1 MRRHLQT
8 MTLTEALRG
17 ARGPFWFDTTLQDI
31 RFALRTVR
39 KSPGFAI
46 TAICTLAMGIGANTA
61 IFSVV
66 SGVLL
71 RPLPFRDPDRLVQ
84 VNEKKTVPPFEIG
97 TVAYPD
103 LEDFRKQSTSF
114 QAMVAYN
121 TGSKNVQNAADRAR
135 IVTTAAERGLFRML
149 GVEPIAGRTFRD
161 DDPPNVVVIGAGFWE
176 RHFAGDPL
184 LIGKKIT
191 LDGEGFT
198 VIGVM
203 PEGFQFPYQASP
215 LPGATSELHTE
226 LWIPWEESPQWAHNR
241 NVHVE
246 FVAGLLKPGVGLD
259 GANTELGV
267 IAKRLEAQ
275 YPETNSGRGVRI
287 VPLAE
292 VVAGRVRTSLLV
304 LLGAAGMVLLVA
316 CANVANLLLAR
327 AAARTREVAIRA
339 ALGAAGLRL
348 MRQFLT
354 ESILLALGGGL
365 VGLAIAAWGTHVLL
379 KLAAAQIP
387 RSWEIGLDWRVFA
400 FLLVV
405 CVVTGVGFGLAP
417 AIPFGLW
424 VKSDFLR
431 GLGAVYLVI
440 VAGGLLWPVVSSN
453 FVLDRLPLAALYIFL
468 AGINLLIA
476 GILLLSKQFAIEW
489 AKERDQQPKYKRYL
503 RLGLLYGLVGAALIA
518 TFNDIVN
525 LASK

>member
-1 MRRHLQT
+1 MRRPLQST
-8 MTLTEALRG
+8 VMTEILRDARG
-17 ARGPFWFDTTLQDI
+17 AFWLDTTLQDI

-46 TAICTLAMGIGANTA
+46 TALCALAMGIGANTA

-71 RPLPFRDPDRLVQ
+71 RPLPFGDPERLVQ
-84 VNEKKTVPPFEIG
+84 VNEKDTVPPFEIG
-97 TVAYPD
+97 PVAYPD

-114 QAMVAYN
+114 QGMVAYN
-121 TGSKNVQNAADRAR
+121 TGSKNLQNSAEPER

-149 GVEPIAGRTFRD
+149 GVAPIAGRTFRD
-161 DDPPNVVVIGAGFWE
+161 DDPPNVVVIGAGFWK

-184 LIGKKIT
+184 LIGRKIT

-215 LPGATSELHTE
+215 LTGAITALHTE

-241 NVHVE
+241 NVRVE
-246 FVAGLLKPGVGLD
+246 FVVGLLKPGVALD
-259 GANTELGV
+259 GANTELSV

-275 YPETNSGRGVRI
+275 YPETNSGHGVRI
-287 VPLAE
+287 MPLAE
-292 VVAGRVRTSLLV
+292 AVTGRVRTSLLV
-304 LLGAAGMVLLVA
+304 LLGAVGMVLLVA

-339 ALGAAGLRL
+339 ALGAARLRL

-365 VGLAIAAWGTHVLL
+365 VGLAIAAWGTHLLL

-400 FLLVV
+400 FLLAV

-417 AIPFGLW
+417 AIAAARADVQSGL
-424 VKSDFLR
+424 KESSGR
-431 GLGAVYLVI
+431 GSAGRSHGRFRDGLVVAEVALAFVLLMGA
-440 VAGGLLWPVVSSN
+440 GLLLRRFLQLQSIPTGMAAEN
-453 FVLDRLPLAALYIFL
+453 VLTLHISPGVDGPRYREFEERIQQIPGVRTAGFTQFLPLQ
-468 AGINLLIA
+468 N
-476 GILLLSKQFAIEW
+476 
-489 AKERDQQPKYKRYL
+489 
-503 RLGLLYGLVGAALIA
+503 
-518 TFNDIVN
+518 
-525 LASK
+525 